1 MTSESERAEILATLT
16 EIAQRLEHDRVQ
28 RDASIV
34 AAAAAGAGHREI
46 ARATGLTHPGVAKII
61 TRTTT

>member
-1 MTSESERAEILATLT
+1 MASESERAKILATLT
-16 EIAQRLEHDRVQ
+16 EITERLEHDRVQ

-34 AAAAAGAGHREI
+34 AAAAAGAGYREI

-61 TRTTT
+61 TRTAT